1 MMSEYDKRSV
11 VPIADQAL
19 PQPEVMTWS
28 PGMARPTDLPKRAG
42 YALRTLI
49 LEGTSRLSACCGAF
63 VALAILPFGYAAV
76 DIDKPVDPIF
86 SKGFEL
92 PLRAASAL
100 PMSNIA

>member
-1 MMSEYDKRSV
+1 LAVFLTRPEYCCAAPTRYLAVASMMSEYDKRSV

-28 PGMARPTDLPKRAG
+28 PG
-42 YALRTLI
+42 
-49 LEGTSRLSACCGAF
+49 
-63 VALAILPFGYAAV
+63 PFGYAAV